1 LISLLRTP
9 ERKSLV
15 AWNVNTDPLH
25 MKYNYKSFDP

>member
-25 MKYNYKSFDP
+25 VK